1 MARRWGAFWAE
12 PRPRARRP
20 ADKALERR
28 LGRAADP
35 VSASGRKLAST
46 FWGRAWCDN
55 LERYHDYENRL
66 PRGRTYLRQGSVL
79 DLHIAEGKITAVVI
93 GSALYDVRIDIDRVA
108 PGHFSALRKRCA
120 GGLSS
125 VVALLEGRIGDDVMA
140 AVTEP
145 RTGLFPE
152 PSQIRLQCSCP
163 DWATMCKHVAAVL
176 YGVGVRLD
184 REPALLFTLRGV
196 EADSLVGAG
205 VGIATVG
212 AGGVGSELV
221 AGDLSAIFGVTID
234 DAPPVPAG
242 RATNGEPEHTPPV
255 EWDPDEVAMWTIGE
269 LAARGGRSLAE
280 IFAFAVAQEPASASA
295 HEFNRALAAAF
306 EPQLRARKRP
316 RPPAQRPSKA
326 DTLEDLVLQTLRAF
340 GGKLTGDKIRVKVG
354 GTPMQVRTA
363 LQRLI
368 ERGEIQWSGKARA
381 TRYWAR

>member
-79 DLHIAEGKITAVVI
+79 DLHIAEGTITAVVI
-93 GSALYDVRIDIDRVA
+93 GSALYDVRIEIDRVE
-108 PGHFSALRKRCA
+108 PGRFSALRKRCA

-152 PSQIRLQCSCP
+152 PSQIRLHCSCP

-184 REPALLFTLRGV
+184 REPALLFALRGV

-205 VGIATVG
+205 VGIATVAG
-212 AGGVGSELV
+212 AGGVGPELA

-234 DAPPVPAG
+234 DAPPVPPRG
-242 RATNGEPEHTPPV
+242 RTNGKPERIPPV
-255 EWDPDEVAMWTIGE
+255 EWDPDEVATWTIGE

-280 IFAFAVAQEPASASA
+280 IVAFAVAQEPAL
-295 HEFNRALAAAF
+295 ALRLPAR
-306 EPQLRARKRP
+306 EPEPKRP
-316 RPPAQRPSKA
+316 RRPSKA
-326 DTLEDLVLQTLRAF
+326 DTLEDLVLKTLRAF

-363 LQRLI
+363 LLRLI
-368 ERGEIQWSGKARA
+368 ERGEIRWSGTARA